1 MSAPRLRCVIL
12 VSDGPSRR
20 VGPGGLLIGR
30 QTDCD
35 IVANDPSVS
44 RRHALIRVA
53 GDSAELVP
61 LGRTPIVVNGKETDR
76 ATALADG
83 ARIELPGMVLT
94 VVLEIPR
101 PDQNQS
107 TGFAL
112 ARQRG
117 GSFGISHS
125 PFVLGGG
132 EHDDLIIKGWPES
145 ALRFHVAQGG
155 LFVDA
160 TAASGV
166 DAAASGGDATEA
178 AKVNENAVGPDD
190 GMVELAPGDALAFKK
205 EVFTITQVSGGDQTT
220 IVGDKTGLPRKVVVQ
235 ILPRGGRIV
244 FSLAEGDRAVFL
256 ADRRLDLLVALLRPP
271 PPYSAGDF
279 IPDDVVRPIVW
290 PRNPGVSRPEIN
302 MLISRCRQDL
312 VAAGLHGPRLL
323 ERAPGG
329 GATRVALSAG
339 AEITVDS

>member
-30 QTDCD
+30 QKDCD
-35 IVANDPSVS
+35 IVADDPSVS

-61 LGRTPIVVNGKETDR
+61 LGRTPMVVNGKETDR
-76 ATALADG
+76 AAALGDG
-83 ARIELPGMVLT
+83 DRIELPGMVLT

-145 ALRFHVAQGG
+145 SLRFHVAQGG
-155 LFVDA
+155 LFVE
-160 TAASGV
+160 
-166 DAAASGGDATEA
+166 ATESA
-178 AKVNENAVGPDD
+178 QVNDSPVGPDD
-190 GMVELAPGDALAFKK
+190 GMVELTPGDALAFQK
-205 EVFTITQVSGGDQTT
+205 EVFTITLVSGGDQTT
-220 IVGDKTGLPRKVVVQ
+220 IVGDKSGLPRKVVVQ

-329 GATRVALSAG
+329 GATRVALAAG

>member
-1 MSAPRLRCVIL
+1 MSAPRLRCMIL
-12 VSDGPSRR
+12 VTDGPSRR
-20 VGPGGLLIGR
+20 VGQGGLLIGR
-30 QTDCD
+30 QKDCD
-35 IVANDPSVS
+35 IVADDPSVS
-44 RRHALIRVA
+44 RRHALIRLA
-53 GDSAELVP
+53 GDGAELVP
-61 LGRTPIVVNGKETDR
+61 LGRTPVTVNGKAHDR
-76 ATALADG
+76 AAALADG
-83 ARIELPGMVLT
+83 DRIELPGMVLT

-101 PDQNQS
+101 PDKNQS

-112 ARQRG
+112 GRKRG

-125 PFVLGGG
+125 PFVVGGG
-132 EHDDLIIKGWPES
+132 EHDDLIVKGWPEG
-145 ALRFHVAQGG
+145 AMRFHVAQGG
-155 LFVDA
+155 LFVELTD
-160 TAASGV
+160 
-166 DAAASGGDATEA
+166 DAAR
-178 AKVNENAVGPDD
+178 VNDQPVVADS
-190 GMVELAPGDALAFKK
+190 MVELTTSDELTFRRETFVIA
-205 EVFTITQVSGGDQTT
+205 QVAGGDRTT
-220 IVGDKTGLPRKVVVQ
+220 VVGDKAGLPRRVVVQ

-244 FSLAEGDRAVFL
+244 FDLAEGERAVFL

-271 PPYSAGDF
+271 PPYSPGDF

-329 GATRVALSAG
+329 GATRVALAPS

>member
-1 MSAPRLRCVIL
+1 VIL

-30 QTDCD
+30 QKDCD
-35 IVANDPSVS
+35 IVADDPSIS
-44 RRHALIRVA
+44 RRHALIRLA

-61 LGRTPIVVNGKETDR
+61 LGRAPVSVNGKATDR
-76 ATALADG
+76 AAALANND
-83 ARIELPGMVLT
+83 RIELPGMVLT
-94 VVLEIPR
+94 VVLEMPR

-125 PFVLGGG
+125 PFVVGGG
-132 EHDDLIIKGWPES
+132 EHDDLILKGWPDG
-145 ALRFHVAQGG
+145 AMRFHVAQGG
-155 LFVDA
+155 LFVEL
-160 TAASGV
+160 
-166 DAAASGGDATEA
+166 TES
-178 AKVNENAVGPDD
+178 AKVNELVVGPDD
-190 GMVELAPGDALAFKK
+190 GMVELAPGDALGFKK
-205 EVFTITQVSGGDQTT
+205 EVFTIAQVSGGDQTT
-220 IVGDKTGLPRKVVVQ
+220 IVGDKSGLPRKVVVQ

-244 FSLAEGDRAVFL
+244 FGLAEGDRAVFL

-329 GATRVALSAG
+329 GATRVALAAG

>member
-20 VGPGGLLIGR
+20 VGAGGLLIGR
-30 QTDCD
+30 QRDCD
-35 IVANDPSVS
+35 IVADDPSVS
-44 RRHALIRVA
+44 RRHALIRVT
-53 GDSAELVP
+53 GDGAEMVP
-61 LGRTPIVVNGKETDR
+61 LGRAPITINGKACDR
-76 ATALADG
+76 ATALTDG
-83 ARIELPGMVLT
+83 DRIELPAMCLT

-101 PDQNQS
+101 PDHTQS

-125 PFVLGGG
+125 PFVVGGG
-132 EHDDLIIKGWPES
+132 EHDDLIVKGWPT
-145 ALRFHVAQGG
+145 AAMRFHVAQGG
-155 LFVDA
+155 LFVE
-160 TAASGV
+160 V
-166 DAAASGGDATEA
+166 TEA
-178 AKVNENAVGPDD
+178 ARLNNQALADD
-190 GMVELAPGDALAFKK
+190 GVVELAAGDALAFRK
-205 EVFTITQVSGGDQTT
+205 EVFTISLVAGGDHTT
-220 IVGDKTGLPRKVVVQ
+220 VVGDKTGLPRQVVVQ

-244 FSLAEGDRAVFL
+244 FGLADGERAVFL

-271 PPYSAGDF
+271 APYSPGDF

-290 PRNPGVSRPEIN
+290 PRNPAVSRPEIN

-329 GATRVALSAG
+329 GATRVALAPSAK
-339 AEITVDS
+339 ITVDS

>member
-1 MSAPRLRCVIL
+1 MFAMSAPRLRCVIL
-12 VSDGPSRR
+12 VSEGPSRR

-30 QTDCD
+30 QKDCD
-35 IVANDPSVS
+35 IVADDPSVS

-160 TAASGV
+160 AGAASGV
-166 DAAASGGDATEA
+166 EAGEA
-178 AKVNENAVGPDD
+178 AKVNDTAVGPDD
-190 GMVELAPGDALAFKK
+190 GMVELAIGDALAFKK

-220 IVGDKTGLPRKVVVQ
+220 IVGDKSGLPRKVVVQ

-271 PPYSAGDF
+271 PPYSASDF

-329 GATRVALSAG
+329 GATRVALAPG
-339 AEITVDS
+339 AEIIVDS

>member
-1 MSAPRLRCVIL
+1 MSAPRLRCMVLI
-12 VSDGPSRR
+12 SGGPSRR

-30 QTDCD
+30 QKDCD
-35 IVANDPSVS
+35 IVADDPSVS
-44 RRHALIRVA
+44 RRHALVRVA

-61 LGRTPIVVNGKETDR
+61 LGRAPVVVNGKATDR
-76 ATALADG
+76 AAALADG
-83 ARIELPGMVLT
+83 DRIELPGMVLT
-94 VVLEIPR
+94 VVLEMPR

-132 EHDDLIIKGWPES
+132 EHDDLIIKGWPEG

-155 LFVDA
+155 LFVEA
-160 TAASGV
+160 TDGAGV
-166 DAAASGGDATEA
+166 NDTAI
-178 AKVNENAVGPDD
+178 GPDD
-190 GMVELAPGDALAFKK
+190 GMVELQPGDALAFAK

-220 IVGDKTGLPRKVVVQ
+220 VIGDKTGLPRKIVVQ
-235 ILPRGGRIV
+235 ILPRGGRIL
-244 FSLAEGDRAVFL
+244 FTLPDGERAVFL

-271 PPYSAGDF
+271 PPYAAGDF

-329 GATRVALSAG
+329 GATRVALTPG

>member
-30 QTDCD
+30 QKDCD
-35 IVANDPSVS
+35 IVADEPSIS
-44 RRHALIRVA
+44 RRHALIRLA

-61 LGRTPIVVNGKETDR
+61 LGRAPVSVNGKETDR
-76 ATALADG
+76 AVALANND
-83 ARIELPGMVLT
+83 RIELPGMVLT
-94 VVLEIPR
+94 VVLEMPR

-125 PFVLGGG
+125 PFVVGGG
-132 EHDDLIIKGWPES
+132 EHDDLILKGWPEG
-145 ALRFHVAQGG
+145 AMRFHVAQGG
-155 LFVDA
+155 LFVEL
-160 TAASGV
+160 
-166 DAAASGGDATEA
+166 TEA
-178 AKVNENAVGPDD
+178 AKVNEHAVGPDD
-190 GMVELAPGDALAFKK
+190 GMVELAPGDALGFKK
-205 EVFTITQVSGGDQTT
+205 EVFTIALVSGGDQTT
-220 IVGDKTGLPRKVVVQ
+220 IVGDKSGLPRKVVVQ

-244 FSLAEGDRAVFL
+244 FGLAEGDRAVFL

-329 GATRVALSAG
+329 GATRVALAAG